1 MKNKLSRGA
10 KIVVDQWLQVDPKE
24 SLLIVTS
31 EKHRKEAEEIRYYA
45 KLREAKVEMM
55 VFEDQKG
62 QVGHYFDQHETA
74 FDGYDVV
81 LGAAT
86 HSLVTTRAVKRAIER
101 GSRFLSLPLSTN
113 DGRSMLE
120 YDFLLMDTKESKQ
133 MADYLVKQLNQA
145 STIRVLTE
153 IGTDLT
159 FYKEGRDAKGFN
171 GSTKLC
177 NGYASSSFEVYV
189 PIEETKTEG
198 TAYADASLGYIGLTE
213 EAVKLTLSEGRMT
226 EIEENVTGRKLKE
239 YIEHFEDDRM
249 YVAGEF
255 GIGLNKYSQCSGN
268 CYIEDESMYGT
279 FHIGF
284 GRNIALGGVHEAKAH
299 FDLVFHKPDI
309 YAGDTLIM
317 KQGEIVY
324 TQQTEDESK

>member
-1 MKNKLSRGA
+1 MKSKLSRGA
-10 KIVVDQWLQVDPKE
+10 KIVVDQWLQIDPKE

-31 EKHRKEAEEIRYYA
+31 EKHRNEAEEIRNHA
-45 KLREAKVEMM
+45 QLRDAEVEMM
-55 VFEDQKG
+55 VFEDQPG

-81 LGAAT
+81 LGATT

-120 YDFLLMDTKESKQ
+120 YEFLLMDTNESWQ
-133 MADYLVKQLNQA
+133 MAQYLATMLNE
-145 STIRVLTE
+145 SPTIRVTTKA
-153 IGTDLT
+153 GTDLT
-159 FYKEGRDAKGFN
+159 FYKNGREAKGFN

-189 PIEETKTEG
+189 AVEETKTEG
-198 TAYADASLGYIGLTE
+198 VAYADASLGYIGLTDE
-213 EAVKLTLSEGRMT
+213 PVKLTLSEGRII
-226 EIEENVTGRKLKE
+226 EIQENVTGLKLKE
-239 YIEHFEDDRM
+239 YMESFADDRM

-255 GIGLNKYSQCSGN
+255 GIGLNRYSNCRGN
-268 CYIEDESMYGT
+268 CYIEDESVYGT

-284 GRNIALGGVHEAKAH
+284 GRNIALGGVQEAKAH
-299 FDLVFHKPDI
+299 FDIVFHKPDI
-309 YAGDTLIM
+309 YAGDKLVM
-317 KQGEIVY
+317 REGEIVY
-324 TQQTEDESK
+324 DAQEQ